1 MVSRPTWWRQV
12 GQRQQPITSL
22 GLLGTLSAPGFRK
35 NKTVCVDQTTS
46 KGIEA
51 IMNFITW
58 IFKRIKNSMFNSQ
71 SEWVQV
77 YRRMILREKFLS
89 IVLTLVGGAL
99 YILFVGFLLIPYIDR
114 AETAAKII
122 YGLVGSVVMF
132 YVYHWLMAL
141 HEVYLLERQKTW
153 DALSRR

>member
-1 MVSRPTWWRQV
+1 
-12 GQRQQPITSL
+12 
-22 GLLGTLSAPGFRK
+22 
-35 NKTVCVDQTTS
+35 
-46 KGIEA
+46 
-51 IMNFITW
+51 
-58 IFKRIKNSMFNSQ
+58 MFNSQ

>member
-1 MVSRPTWWRQV
+1 
-12 GQRQQPITSL
+12 
-22 GLLGTLSAPGFRK
+22 
-35 NKTVCVDQTTS
+35 
-46 KGIEA
+46 
-51 IMNFITW
+51 
-58 IFKRIKNSMFNSQ
+58 MFNSQ

-77 YRRMILREKFLS
+77 YRRMILQEKILS

-122 YGLVGSVVMF
+122 YGLVGSVAVF